1 MGLWWYKLTII
12 NRGNKIMKTILKTY
26 KIELNNSL
34 DTNIDTMTMNVK
46 AENKNDALAYYQGFM
61 KGLYNLN
68 IIKAELVAIQVS

>member
-1 MGLWWYKLTII
+1 
-12 NRGNKIMKTILKTY
+12 MKTILKTY

-68 IIKAELVAIQVS
+68 IIKSELVAIQVS